1 MAVNIDIPD
10 IGRVEVQ
17 GAAEEATLKS
27 ILSEMKSMNQRG
39 ATGGGGSGGSGGGS
53 GGGILGAAA
62 SATKLAKSLNPLI
75 VVAGGMTKVFGGVF
89 KFASR
94 LAGAFSDTVDM
105 FAKGRPTMIDFTSK
119 IADSVPVVGAFAQAL
134 NSVIKLLYSNF
145 TTFEKLTSSGI
156 ALGDQIGT
164 MQSGFRGLSLTADE
178 IGGALGPVSD
188 GLASLGTASRGGATA
203 LNILK
208 GLTPEVSMRLR
219 DYGISVS
226 EQAEKIAEYTAQ
238 NALGLRMRTTNEQQL
253 LNLSVSYQKNL
264 RRLSELTGQQA
275 DDIAQGMAKANMNE
289 NFRNFLA
296 GMDGATRA
304 RIESIVNTAEAGFG
318 HAGREAAM
326 AAVLGIAPVT
336 DSAMMLTGTMKG
348 FNDTIIGSV
357 NSAKTFTG
365 SQDQYNKMLIGNFR
379 GLANANSNF
388 IQRTNRLGAT
398 LTMTGDPIGETFNG
412 IARFGRIF
420 GGTLEDTESNLGKI
434 DDFGRSAIETEQ
446 AISNFRNVIM
456 DLVAI
461 IGQKM
466 TPYLRTFTRYLQRS
480 SGSLREWIDTFKK
493 DLEKE
498 GGLMNYIKN
507 RWVELMN
514 SLEAS
519 FSSSYLVRK
528 ILGIEKKDVA
538 NKAANTDFDN
548 LSASQ
553 KKVLLEEA
561 GDPDGANFDPIKAAA
576 FRDAGLFD
584 ETKTKKGLF
593 GQTLK
598 VGIHEQMGQ
607 FYNQMEKLSKNA
619 DSASKEDVE
628 KAQKFFKLLNKN
640 QLNDGTVGNF
650 GTLFQNFGKGTP
662 AMLHGE
668 EAVVPKDSP
677 MGGMLNMMQGMM
689 GDMKGS
695 MSGGKMDIGKMM
707 NIAQTKGAEI
717 DAYAKK
723 NEGALNQQGRGMV
736 KSMTGLSDEQLD
748 KMQAQSVKS
757 NNVSSSGTPI
767 NNTTGG
773 MTAKLD
779 TLIKINR
786 DMLAELQSM

>member
-27 ILSEMKSMNQRG
+27 ILSEMKAMNQRAG
-39 ATGGGGSGGSGGGS
+39 TGGGGGGGTG

-62 SATKLAKSLNPLI
+62 SATKLSKSLNPLMI
-75 VVAGGMTKVFGGVF
+75 AVGGVSKVFGGIF
-89 KFASR
+89 RIAGR
-94 LAGAFSDTVDM
+94 LAGAFSDTVDT
-105 FAKGRPTMIDFTSK
+105 FAKGRPSMVDFTTAV
-119 IADSVPVVGAFAQAL
+119 ADAVPGAIKPFADAL

-145 TTFEKLTSSGI
+145 TTFEKLTGSGI

-164 MQSGFRGLSLTADE
+164 MQTGFRGLSLTADE

-188 GLASLGTASRGGATA
+188 GLASLGTASKGGAAA

-219 DYGISVS
+219 EYGIGVS

-253 LNLSVSYQKNL
+253 LNLSVTYQKNL

-318 HAGREAAM
+318 DAGREAAM

-434 DDFGRSAIETEQ
+434 DGFGRSAIETEQ
-446 AISNFRNVIM
+446 ALSNLRNVFM
-456 DLVAI
+456 DLVGVI
-461 IGQKM
+461 
-466 TPYLRTFTRYLQRS
+466 TPDFVRYLRAFSKYLQES
-480 SGSLREWIDTFKK
+480 SGSLRRWIEGFRK
-493 DLEKE
+493 DMAEE
-498 GGLMNYIKN
+498 GGLIPYLKVQF
-507 RWVELMN
+507 RKLFVEMKKAINDTFIGGMFVDNEKLAN
-514 SLEAS
+514 DIESSLTKKENEGVKSAVDTGNFEGLS
-519 FSSSYLVRK
+519 ENQTLVARQK
-528 ILGIEKKDVA
+528 IEKKIDELQQGMRFDEMM
-538 NKAANTDFDN
+538 TQEDFDRN
-548 LSASQ
+548 AESAREI
-553 KKVLLEEA
+553 KELKEKLKNI
-561 GDPDGANFDPIKAAA
+561 PKRNDGSP
-576 FRDAGLFD
+576 GL
-584 ETKTKKGLF
+584 KNLF
-593 GQTLK
+593 G
-598 VGIHEQMGQ
+598 G
-607 FYNQMEKLSKNA
+607 
-619 DSASKEDVE
+619 
-628 KAQKFFKLLNKN
+628 
-640 QLNDGTVGNF
+640 GNPF
-650 GTLFQNFGKGTP
+650 ENFGKGS
-662 AMLHGE
+662 LVEVHDQ
-668 EAVVPKDSP
+668 EAIVPKDSP
-677 MGGMLNMMQGMM
+677 AGNILSMMGGMM

-695 MSGGKMDIGKMM
+695 MSGGKMDVGKMM

-723 NEGALNQQGRGMV
+723 NQGALNEQGRGMV
-736 KSMTGLSDEQLD
+736 KNITGLSDDQLD

>member
-1 MAVNIDIPD
+1 MAVRVDIPD
-10 IGRVEVQ
+10 IGPIEIQ
-17 GAAEEATLKS
+17 GAAEEATLKA
-27 ILSEMKSMNQRG
+27 ILSEMKAQGSRPG
-39 ATGGGGSGGSGGGS
+39 GGGGGSGGGGS
-53 GGGILGAAA
+53 GLVGAAVG
-62 SATKLAKSLNPLI
+62 ATKLAKSLNPLMI
-75 VVAGGMTKVFGGVF
+75 AVGGVSKVFGGIF
-89 KFASR
+89 RIAGR

-105 FAKGRPTMIDFTSK
+105 FAKGRPSMVDFTSAV
-119 IADSVPVVGAFAQAL
+119 ADAVPGAIKPFADAL

-145 TTFEKLTSSGI
+145 TTFEKLTQSGI
-156 ALGDQIGT
+156 ALGDQIGQ
-164 MQSGFRGLSLTADE
+164 MQTGFRGISLTAEE

-188 GLASLGTASRGGATA
+188 GLASLGTASKGGAVA

-208 GLTPEVSMRLR
+208 GLTPELSMRLR
-219 DYGISVS
+219 EYGITVG
-226 EQAEKIAEYTAQ
+226 EQAEKVAEYTAQ

-253 LNLSVSYQKNL
+253 LNLSVDYQKNL
-264 RRLSELTGQQA
+264 RRLSEITGQQA

-296 GMDGATRA
+296 NMDGTTRA

-318 HAGREAAM
+318 DAGREAAM

-336 DSAMMLTGTMKG
+336 DGAAMLTGTMKG
-348 FNDTIIGSV
+348 FNDTIKGSV
-357 NSAKTFTG
+357 SSAKTFTG

-379 GLANANSNF
+379 GLANANAGF

-398 LTMTGDPIGETFNG
+398 LTLAADPMGDTFNG

-420 GGTLEDTESNLGKI
+420 GGTLEETESNLGKI
-434 DDFGRSAIETEQ
+434 DGFGKSAIETEQ

-456 DLVAI
+456 DLVGI
-461 IGQKM
+461 IGRQL
-466 TPYLRTFTRYLQRS
+466 TPYMSKFATYLRRS
-480 SGSLREWIDTFKK
+480 SGALREWIDQFKK
-493 DLEKE
+493 DVEAE
-498 GGLMNYIKN
+498 GGLIPYLKVQF
-507 RWVELMN
+507 RKLFVEMKKAINDTFIGGMFVDNEKLAN
-514 SLEAS
+514 DIERSLSKKETEGVKSAVETGNFEGLS
-519 FSSSYLVRK
+519 ENQTIVARQK
-528 ILGIEKKDVA
+528 IE
-538 NKAANTDFDN
+538 NKI
-548 LSASQ
+548 
-553 KKVLLEEA
+553 
-561 GDPDGANFDPIKAAA
+561 DGLQQGM
-576 FRDAGLFD
+576 RFD
-584 ETKTKKGLF
+584 EMMTGEDFERNAEIAREIKELKEKLKNIPKRNDGSPGLNNLF
-593 GQTLK
+593 G
-598 VGIHEQMGQ
+598 G
-607 FYNQMEKLSKNA
+607 
-619 DSASKEDVE
+619 
-628 KAQKFFKLLNKN
+628 
-640 QLNDGTVGNF
+640 GNPF
-650 GTLFQNFGKGTP
+650 ENFGKGS
-662 AMLHGE
+662 LVEVHDQ
-668 EAVVPKDSP
+668 EAIVPKDSP
-677 MGGMLNMMQGMM
+677 AGNILSMMGGMM